1 MKIDLFVLI
10 DELVIDGL
18 TKAKYEAILRMNAH
32 ILGLQEVLDKIRE
45 AETAF
50 LTDAVKLKELYTSV
64 LSFGASRENLED
76 LLKYMNKKRGIN
88 RPLDSDFTRKAVLFQ
103 LVIRVFSV
111 SLNPRPIL
119 SPILVVRLL

>member
-10 DELVIDGL
+10 EELIVDGL

-32 ILGLQEVLDKIRE
+32 IPGLQEVLDKIRE

-76 LLKYMNKKRGIN
+76 LLKYMNLVAYECTPYIRDAKEFYEPLLKKIN
-88 RPLDSDFTRKAVLFQ
+88 
-103 LVIRVFSV
+103 LV
-111 SLNPRPIL
+111 
-119 SPILVVRLL
+119 